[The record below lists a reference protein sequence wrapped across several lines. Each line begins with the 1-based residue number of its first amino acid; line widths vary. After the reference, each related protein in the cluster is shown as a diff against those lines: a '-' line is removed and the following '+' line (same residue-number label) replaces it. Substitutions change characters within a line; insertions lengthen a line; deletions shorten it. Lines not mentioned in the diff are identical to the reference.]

1 MLTPHKKPEATWK
14 IPSDSIKGTQ
24 SWSVPWSETDDAALL
39 VGIWRHGFNNW
50 EAIQDDESLNLKGKM
65 FLEPTRGGA
74 TDKQDTPTPGPDGV
88 ADKGKKTKKV
98 NVPGPVHLVR
108 RGDYLL
114 LVLRDCESGSKMHK
128 DTQAKKSVSN
138 EASAAARPK
147 KPKPSASASAIASGS
162 ANGAPAKRED
172 SVSAGAAPT
181 PPISK
186 AIKREGSEAKAT
198 NGASH
203 KQGTPI
209 ESKKTKPDKKEGSA
223 KASPD
228 KVKKEAA
235 KESSSEEESDDDS
248 PESGFSIA
256 ECKERLRTVKKD
268 LYKLK
273 DCATL
278 PREEKV
284 AVLTRCLLSVGDHIT
299 TLLKDPKALQ
309 KCTETHLWMAT
320 AMFWPVSG
328 VQWSAIK
335 AMCELTEA

>member
-1 MLTPHKKPEATWK
+1 
-14 IPSDSIKGTQ
+14 
-24 SWSVPWSETDDAALL
+24 
-39 VGIWRHGFNNW
+39 
-50 EAIQDDESLNLKGKM
+50 M
-65 FLEPTRGGA
+65 FLEPTRGGT

-88 ADKGKKTKKV
+88 VDKAKKTKKV

-114 LVLRDCESGSKMHK
+114 LVLRDCESGAKMHK

-147 KPKPSASASAIASGS
+147 KPKTPGSTSAAASVSASGVT
-162 ANGAPAKRED
+162 AKRED
-172 SVSAGAAPT
+172 SAAASAAPT
-181 PPISK
+181 PPLSK
-186 AIKREGSEAKAT
+186 AIKCEGSEAKVT

-203 KQGTPI
+203 KQGTPV
-209 ESKKTKPDKKEGSA
+209 ESKKTKLDKKESPA
-223 KASPD
+223 KVNAD
-228 KVKKEAA
+228 KVKKDAG

-299 TLLKDPKALQ
+299 ALLKDPKALQ

-335 AMCELTEA
+335 AMC